1 MSWQTLNTPVDVR
14 ITFIC
19 FSTIHV
25 DSFFRTDLGLK
36 TSWTD
41 LLEDW
46 FFIHYLKLVNSST
59 LKFRDMAK
67 KNNMCVYG
75 HPTDPINFNTEFE

>member
-1 MSWQTLNTPVDVR
+1 MPWQTLNTPVDVR

-36 TSWTD
+36 YTFNSESD
-41 LLEDW
+41 ILASFKYKYFIVNQDAPKDSKIIINLLQ
-46 FFIHYLKLVNSST
+46 
-59 LKFRDMAK
+59 
-67 KNNMCVYG
+67 
-75 HPTDPINFNTEFE
+75 